1 MERLHLIHSLSYISF
16 SLNTLSPRS
25 RRSDPIGLTARHGEQ
40 RPETT
45 QRAATATTTP
55 SALLPGG
62 RRGPRL
68 ASMQI
73 GGARGHAPGR
83 PSEAMTSGLS
93 LSPRTALASAL
104 PQMRPATVMAA
115 HGTARR
121 STWAWIHPLGSRQS
135 PLERTHR
142 LPSAMHQQGGLEH
155 LTHQRAGRDAAAPL
169 ARLPAALWHER
180 LRHPRRLR
188 AARPLRD

>member
-1 MERLHLIHSLSYISF
+1 MLAIMIS
-16 SLNTLSPRS
+16 T
-25 RRSDPIGLTARHGEQ
+25 
-40 RPETT
+40 
-45 QRAATATTTP
+45 
-55 SALLPGG
+55 
-62 RRGPRL
+62 
-68 ASMQI
+68 
-73 GGARGHAPGR
+73 
-83 PSEAMTSGLS
+83 
-93 LSPRTALASAL
+93 
-104 PQMRPATVMAA
+104 
-115 HGTARR
+115 
-121 STWAWIHPLGSRQS
+121 LGSRQS